1 MNAPTRVVGFL
12 VGVAVAFVLA
22 YAVGTQ
28 VGPVGEP
35 AEAAG
40 HTDGGHSADEGH
52 TEVGGHADGGHAEG
66 GEEAAALPGGLMVSA
81 RRLHPRAAGLRRAA
95 GP

>member
-12 VGVAVAFVLA
+12 VAVAVAFVLA

-35 AEAAG
+35 AEATG
-40 HTDGGHSADEGH
+40 HGTAATQPTEGHSAGEGH
-52 TEVGGHADGGHAEG
+52 
-66 GEEAAALPGGLMVSA
+66 
-81 RRLHPRAAGLRRAA
+81 
-95 GP
+95 

>member
-40 HTDGGHSADEGH
+40 HADGGHSADEGH
-52 TEVGGHADGGHAEG
+52 SEGGHATG
-66 GEEAAALPGGLMVSA
+66 VT
-81 RRLHPRAAGLRRAA
+81 PRAARRRLPCPA
-95 GP
+95 G

>member
-40 HTDGGHSADEGH
+40 HADGGHSADEGH
-52 TEVGGHADGGHAEG
+52 SERWPSPRVA
-66 GEEAAALPGGLMVSA
+66 A
-81 RRLHPRAAGLRRAA
+81 RRRLPCPAG
-95 GP
+95 

>member
-12 VGVAVAFVLA
+12 LAVGMAFVVA

-28 VGPVGEP
+28 VGPIGEP

-40 HTDGGHSADEGH
+40 HADGGHSADEGH
-52 TEVGGHADGGHAEG
+52 SGEGGHADAGHAD
-66 GEEAAALPGGLMVSA
+66 GERDAEDDGDAEDEPGDPGQRVHASW
-81 RRLHPRAAGLRRAA
+81 
-95 GP
+95 

>member
-12 VGVAVAFVLA
+12 VAVAVAFVLA

-35 AEAAG
+35 AEATG
-40 HTDGGHSADEGH
+40 HADGGHSADEGH
-52 TEVGGHADGGHAEG
+52 SPARATRREV
-66 GEEAAALPGGLMVSA
+66 M
-81 RRLHPRAAGLRRAA
+81 PRAAKRRLPSPAD
-95 GP
+95 

>member
-40 HTDGGHSADEGH
+40 HADGGHSADEGH
-52 TEVGGHADGGHAEG
+52 SEEGHADGGHAEG
-66 GEEAAALPGGLMVSA
+66 GMR
-81 RRLHPRAAGLRRAA
+81 RRLPCPAG
-95 GP
+95 